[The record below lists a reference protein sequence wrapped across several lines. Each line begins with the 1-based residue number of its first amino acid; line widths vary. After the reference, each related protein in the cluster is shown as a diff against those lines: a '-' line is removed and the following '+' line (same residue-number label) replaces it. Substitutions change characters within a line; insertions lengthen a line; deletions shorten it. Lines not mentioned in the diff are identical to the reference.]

1 MCASVARKLDVAG
14 DLLPLSNGD
23 RMTQKEFHRRY
34 ERYPEDIKIE
44 LVGGVVYMASPLSVE
59 HSDYDE
65 ELGFLYGVYR
75 RATPGTQSLRGATVI
90 LGEESEP
97 QPDLGLRILSECG
110 GQSRVQDR
118 YLVGAAELLTEISVS
133 TRAIDLHLKKADYQ
147 RAGACEYL
155 VVSVEEPK
163 LFWFGF
169 KPRGNILPD
178 EQGIYRSR
186 VFPGLWIDGPALL
199 ARKSRRL
206 MTVLRRGLRSP
217 EHAAFVKKLAAAKS
231 RGKR

>member
-1 MCASVARKLDVAG
+1 
-14 DLLPLSNGD
+14 
-23 RMTQKEFHRRY
+23 
-34 ERYPEDIKIE
+34 
-44 LVGGVVYMASPLSVE
+44 MAV
-59 HSDYDE
+59 
-65 ELGFLYGVYR
+65 
-75 RATPGTQSLRGATVI
+75 
-90 LGEESEP
+90 
-97 QPDLGLRILSECG
+97 
-110 GQSRVQDR
+110 
-118 YLVGAAELLTEISVS
+118 
-133 TRAIDLHLKKADYQ
+133 

-178 EQGIYRSR
+178 KDGIYRSR

-206 MTVLRRGLRSP
+206 MTVLRQGLRSP
-217 EHAAFVKKLAAAKS
+217 EHAAFVKKLATAKN